1 MSKQERRVPTTK
13 AREEL
18 PTTVNIFSELKEPAE
33 SIAERAVHVGR
44 YNKSSAVIIPE
55 IDYQAALEREDEL
68 ENIGI
73 ALLLAEREAAGN
85 LKGGKPIE
93 DLAKEMGFK
102 DLLA

>member
-1 MSKQERRVPTTK
+1 MHKRERRIPTTK

-18 PTTVNIFSELKEPAE
+18 SATVNVFSELKKPAE
-33 SIAERAVHVGR
+33 SIADRAVHVGR

-73 ALLLAEREAAGN
+73 TLLLAEREATGD

-93 DLAKEMGFK
+93 NLVKEMGFK
-102 DLLA
+102 DLLG